1 MHISMVMKEGNE
13 VISQDVIPV
22 VKGIHSAT
30 ANMECCS
37 VMITDPITYHD
48 TPSTTSICLDK
59 SVIPEEAS
67 NFSVSAKRKD
77 FVIFYTE
84 CDTNSA
90 DIISSHLVEKHF
102 TQLQPDIATWTVLAN
117 LDHVIKHCSNYI
129 LILSKEGLE
138 KKVWFSKCTSACRQS
153 TFSTPTPHPQPTIN
167 IP

>member
-1 MHISMVMKEGNE
+1 M
-13 VISQDVIPV
+13 
-22 VKGIHSAT
+22 
-30 ANMECCS
+30 
-37 VMITDPITYHD
+37 
-48 TPSTTSICLDK
+48 STNN
-59 SVIPEEAS
+59 PEEAS

-77 FVIFYTE
+77 FVIFHTE

-138 KKVWFSKCTSACRQS
+138 KKSLVFEMHVSMSTVIERCDKTKRLIPVVLPCVVDPPPTLTPFNILHFHPEKGSQQETRFWGKLESSMRQ
-153 TFSTPTPHPQPTIN
+153 N
-167 IP
+167 MDEA